1 MKNLVIVE
9 SPTKAK
15 TISKFLG
22 KDYKVE
28 SSFGHVRDLP
38 KKNIGIDVENNYEP
52 TYEVPTKAKKQVAML
67 KALAAKAENIILATD
82 EDREGEAIAW
92 HLKHLLKPKNYQR
105 ITFHEITKGAIEEA
119 LKSPRDLDLDLIDA
133 QQARRI
139 LDRLV
144 GYKLS
149 PFLWSKVARGLSA
162 GRVQSVTVRLI
173 VEKEKER
180 EAFKIDEFWTIEAIF
195 SKDKEDFKA
204 KLFAI
209 EGKSLKKLDIKN
221 EEEATKLFE
230 DLKNNNYKVAK
241 ITNKEHKKQPPTPF
255 TTSTLQQAANN
266 KLNFSAK
273 QSMMFAQQLYEGIK
287 VNGESVGLI
296 TYMRTDS
303 LNLSQTYLD
312 SARTYIKDNLG
323 NDYLPEKAQIY
334 KTKKKDAQEAH
345 EAIRPTDV
353 TLTPDSI
360 KQYLDEKQYK
370 LYKLIWERTLAT
382 QMTPA
387 ILYSTAVDINDEE
400 SKYTF
405 RANGQTIKF
414 PGFLKIY
421 STATKEDLL
430 PEMKESD
437 SVDAKEI
444 KPEQHFTQPPAR
456 YTEATLV
463 KALEEHGIGRPSTYA
478 PTIATVQDRGYVE
491 KEAKALKPTEMG
503 VLVTDILVEHFNDIV
518 DYAFTAEMENNLD
531 KIEEGKK
538 EWQPIIK
545 AFYEPFI
552 KNLKKKT
559 KELTKK
565 ELTEETTDEIC
576 DKCQSPMIIKAGR
589 FGRFIAC
596 SNYPECKNTK
606 NIEKEGEE
614 GEKEEA
620 TVIEEKCPDC
630 EKDLVEKTGRFG
642 KFIGCSGYP
651 DCKYIQKKEYGTG
664 VPCPQC
670 EKGEIVSKKTRGG
683 KIFFACNQYPD
694 CKLAL
699 WSKPTGEK
707 CEKCDSLMIY
717 GPKDTSKC
725 SNKNCP
731 NPPEKKDTS
740 KTTKTRKTHT
750 KSEKIN

>member
-15 TISKFLG
+15 TISKFLS

-38 KKNIGIDVENNYEP
+38 KKTIGIDVENNYEP

-92 HLKHLLKPKNYQR
+92 HLKHLLKPKKYER
-105 ITFHEITKGAIEEA
+105 ITFHEITKSAIEKA
-119 LKSPRDLDLDLIDA
+119 LENPRDLDLDLIDA

-173 VEKEKER
+173 VEKERER

-195 SKDKEDFKA
+195 SKDKNDFKA
-204 KLFAI
+204 KLFAVD
-209 EGKSLKKLDIKN
+209 GKSLKKLDIKN
-221 EEEATKLFE
+221 EAAANKLFE
-230 DLKNNNYKVAK
+230 ELKDGKYKVTE

-266 KLNFSAK
+266 KLHFSAK
-273 QSMMFAQQLYEGIK
+273 QAMMFAQQLYEGIK
-287 VNGESVGLI
+287 VGTESVGLI

-303 LNLSQTYLD
+303 LTLSKTYLD
-312 SARTYIKDNLG
+312 AARTYIKDNLG
-323 NDYLPEKAQIY
+323 NEYLPEKAIIY

-353 TLTPDSI
+353 NLTPDSI

-387 ILYSTAVDINDEE
+387 VLYSTAISISDEQA
-400 SKYTF
+400 KYTF
-405 RANGQTIKF
+405 RANGQTVKF
-414 PGFLKIY
+414 PGFLKVY
-421 STATKEDLL
+421 STATKEELL
-430 PEMKESD
+430 PPLKEND
-437 SVDAKEI
+437 EVEAKEI

-518 DYAFTAEMENNLD
+518 DYDFTAEMENNLD

-565 ELTEETTDEIC
+565 ELTEEETDE
-576 DKCQSPMIIKAGR
+576 KCEKCESPMIIKAGR
-589 FGRFIAC
+589 FGRFLAC

-606 NIEKEGEE
+606 NIEKEGDDKD
-614 GEKEEA
+614 GEKEETA
-620 TVIEEKCPDC
+620 VIDEKCPEC
-630 EKDLVEKTGRFG
+630 KSPLVEKTGRFG

-664 VPCPQC
+664 VHCPEC
-670 EKGEIVSKKTRGG
+670 EKGEIVSKRSRGG
-683 KIFFACNQYPD
+683 RIFFACNQYPD
-694 CKLAL
+694 CKTAL
-699 WSKPTGEK
+699 WGKPTGEK
-707 CEKCDSLMIY
+707 CDKCGSLMLF
-717 GPKDTSKC
+717 GANETTKC
-725 SNKNCP
+725 SNKEC
-731 NPPEKKDTS
+731 PEKPK
-740 KTTKTRKTHT
+740 KTED
-750 KSEKIN
+750 KSEKVKKKES

>member
-15 TISKFLG
+15 TISKFLS

-38 KKNIGIDVENNYEP
+38 KKNIGIDVEKNYEP

-92 HLKHLLKPKNYQR
+92 HLKHILKPKKYER
-105 ITFHEITKGAIEEA
+105 ITFHEITKAAIEKA
-119 LKSPRDLDLDLIDA
+119 LENPRDLDLDLIDA

-173 VEKEKER
+173 VEKERER

-204 KLFAI
+204 KLFAVD
-209 EGKSLKKLDIKN
+209 GKSLKKLDIKN
-221 EEEATKLFE
+221 EEEANKLFAE
-230 DLKNNNYKVAK
+230 LKDGKYKVTK

-266 KLNFSAK
+266 KLGFSAK
-273 QSMMFAQQLYEGIK
+273 QAMMFAQQLYEGIK

-303 LNLSQTYLD
+303 LTLSKTYLD
-312 SARTYIKDNLG
+312 AARTYIKDNLG
-323 NDYLPEKAQIY
+323 NEYLPEKAKIY

-353 TLTPDSI
+353 NLTPESI

-387 ILYSTAVDINDEE
+387 ILYSTAISISDEQE
-400 SKYTF
+400 KYTF
-405 RANGQTIKF
+405 RANGQTVKF
-414 PGFLKIY
+414 PGFLKVY
-421 STATKEDLL
+421 TTATKEELL
-430 PEMKESD
+430 PPLKEND
-437 SVDAKEI
+437 EVEAKEI

-491 KEAKALKPTEMG
+491 KEVKALKPTEMG

-518 DYAFTAEMENNLD
+518 DYDFTAEMENNLD

-565 ELTEETTDEIC
+565 ELTEEETDE
-576 DKCQSPMIIKAGR
+576 KCEKCEAPMIIKAGR
-589 FGRFIAC
+589 FGRFLAC
-596 SNYPECKNTK
+596 TNYPECKNTK
-606 NIEKEGEE
+606 NIEKEGDDKE
-614 GEKEEA
+614 GEEA
-620 TVIEEKCPDC
+620 APALDEKCPEC
-630 EKDLVEKTGRFG
+630 ESPLVEKTGRFG

-664 VPCPQC
+664 VHCPEC
-670 EKGEIVSKKTRGG
+670 EKGEIVSKRSRGG
-683 KIFFACNQYPD
+683 RIFFACNQYPD
-694 CKLAL
+694 CKTAL
-699 WSKPTGEK
+699 WGKPTGEK
-707 CEKCDSLMIY
+707 CEKCESLMLF
-717 GPKDTSKC
+717 GANETTKC
-725 SNKNCP
+725 SNKEC
-731 NPPEKKDTS
+731 PEKPTKVE
-740 KTTKTRKTHT
+740 KTEDKK
-750 KSEKIN
+750 